1 MRVMPPKG
9 GPRSEGGLP
18 VSQPCELF
26 RARLYEKTGLIQRFP
41 RLRFAQIKEK
51 KSAKICEICGEKVF
65 FAELEEDLRRR
76 QIASRPSGAVPRN
89 FVGADKNNVRRDRSE
104 RAGARLRH
112 QRSLGRLG
120 ISRQRRAGTSTVA
133 CEVARERRRCR
144 RNPRTRRSSTGQR
157 IFI

>member
-41 RLRFAQIKEK
+41 RPRFAQIKEK
-51 KSAKICEICGEKVF
+51 KSAKTCEICGEKVF
-65 FAELEEDLRRR
+65 FAELEEDLRQR
-76 QIASRPSGAVPRN
+76 QTPSRPSGAVPRN

-104 RAGARLRH
+104 RTGETLRH
-112 QRSLGRLG
+112 QRYMGRLG
-120 ISRQRRAGTSTVA
+120 ISQQSRAGTSTA
-133 CEVARERRRCR
+133 ARELDPLPPQRRRD
-144 RNPRTRRSSTGQR
+144 PR
-157 IFI
+157 

>member
-51 KSAKICEICGEKVF
+51 KSAKICEICGKKVF
-65 FAELEEDLRRR
+65 FANLEKDLRPR
-76 QIASRPSGAVPRN
+76 QIASQLRGAVPQN
-89 FVGADKNNVRRDRSE
+89 FVGADKKM
-104 RAGARLRH
+104 
-112 QRSLGRLG
+112 
-120 ISRQRRAGTSTVA
+120 SREI
-133 CEVARERRRCR
+133 EV
-144 RNPRTRRSSTGQR
+144 
-157 IFI
+157 